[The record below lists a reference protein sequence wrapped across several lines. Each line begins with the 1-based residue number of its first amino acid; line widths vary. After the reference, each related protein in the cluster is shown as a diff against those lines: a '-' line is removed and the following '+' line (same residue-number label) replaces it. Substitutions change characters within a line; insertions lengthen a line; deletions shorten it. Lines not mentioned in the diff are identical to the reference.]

1 MDQLLSNEYV
11 VDLTTIGQ
19 GAAVALFDAELK
31 KVLDNIADLNTEAE
45 ELREIILKVKFAP
58 GETRKS
64 AAIGIE
70 VKSKLAG
77 HRGTTGAVFFGI
89 VDGKRA
95 AVESDPTQGKLFDKP
110 EGKLVPYNLPK
121 EEK

>member
-1 MDQLLSNEYV
+1 MTELLSNEYV

-31 KVLDNIADLNTEAE
+31 KVLDNIADPNTEAE
-45 ELREIILKVKFAP
+45 AVREITLMVRFAP
-58 GETRKS
+58 GETRRS
-64 AAIGIE
+64 AALGIE

-77 HRGTTGAVFFGI
+77 HKGTTGAVFFGI
-89 VDGKRA
+89 VEGKRA

-110 EGKLVPYNLPK
+110 EGKVTPMTAK